1 MPDDSQAHSPHTT
14 ASELQQDP
22 LPAIPVHELGSQWPE
37 QLFDLEIERAKSL
50 LESGSGHFPGFAV
63 KQADRLSRSW
73 LRRSE
78 NPYLAEIDAMNAKL
92 TAPGVYFLNIN
103 YEWGCTSGVTAAP
116 EGGNLLRRVLDWPLD
131 GLGAGIVAARCDSAA
146 GNWVNLTW
154 PGFTGSIQGMAAGR
168 FSAAIHQA
176 PMPRRTPI
184 MPLDWALNRKRVW
197 NSRAIPPAHLL
208 RQVFETCETYADAKR
223 VLMET
228 ELALPAIFLLS
239 GTGKDEGCVIERG
252 PSEAFLRESPA
263 SAGNHWQSMPA
274 RASARGEFSQERSA
288 AMLERQTG
296 DTAEDAAHRAFSWL
310 NPPILNDTTRLVL
323 TANAATGELFVQGFE
338 KPGSKARKQGG
349 SKVAVGA
356 TALLHLGPD
365 PTP

>member
-1 MPDDSQAHSPHTT
+1 MPDDSQAHSPSSREAEQKT
-14 ASELQQDP
+14 DR
-22 LPAIPVHELGSQWPE
+22 LPAIPVHQLGLEWPE

-63 KQADRLSRSW
+63 RQADRLSRSW
-73 LRRSE
+73 LQRSE
-78 NPYLAEIDAMNAKL
+78 NPYLGEIDAMNAKL

-131 GLGAGIVAARCDSAA
+131 GLGAEIVAARCESAA
-146 GNWVNLTW
+146 GNWINLTW

-176 PMPRRTPI
+176 PMPRRTPV
-184 MPLDWALNRKRVW
+184 MPLDWAVNRKRVW

-208 RQVFETCETYADAKR
+208 RQVFETCETYTDAKR

-228 ELALPAIFLLS
+228 ELALPSIFLLS
-239 GTGKDEGCVIERG
+239 GTGEDEGCVIERS
-252 PSEAFLRESPA
+252 PTEAFLRESPA
-263 SAGNHWQSMPA
+263 SAGNHWQSSPA

-288 AMLERQTG
+288 AMLQRQNG
-296 DTAEDAAHRAFSWL
+296 DMAENPAHPAFKWL
-310 NPPILNDTTRLVL
+310 KPPILNDTTRLVL
-323 TANAATGELFVQGFE
+323 TANASTGELFAQGFE
-338 KPGSKARKQGG
+338 KPKSKERKDAQ
-349 SKVAVGA
+349 SNVAVGA
-356 TALLHLGPD
+356 TALLHLGAD
-365 PTP
+365 PAP